1 MRRAVFIL
9 LHLVCSA
16 VAYSQNR
23 DKGKSEELLI
33 IIEQISEEMAISG
46 NSSAEEVIEYL
57 ENLADNP
64 VAINKASWSEM
75 ENLPLLTPFMI
86 SSLIDYRKE
95 FGDILSLDEL
105 SFVPGF
111 DKLTAEK
118 LKYFIRLSSNDSPPP
133 VSVRSLLKD
142 SKSQLLFRFNNTVE
156 RQKGYT
162 PVTNEEWNRNPN
174 CRYLSYPGRI
184 YLQYKY
190 EYPGRIKFSM
200 TSERDAGEI
209 GADWLGASLAFEKAG
224 PFQRIIIGDYSA
236 RFGQGLVLWNSFSIT
251 SLREPSS
258 LKKNESGIAPYS
270 STDENKSFR
279 GVAANAQFGN
289 LNLTMFYSSRNVDA
303 RIYKGGYTSLLV
315 TGLHNTTTTLERKRS
330 LGVSLAGENLSYSG
344 ANIRIGQTLAVYWF
358 GMPYTGKDSLLLTR
372 ASKFGT
378 TGANISMDAYAVF
391 GRFRFFGETAIDIGG
406 AFAAVAGALWTPSGS
421 AEFSALYHNYSSDY
435 VSPFGGAYSSG
446 GKTQDETGICIG
458 AKWNTY
464 RKWIFRSSLE
474 WLPSEK
480 TGKIVAE
487 AEYLS
492 ENNLNGYL
500 RFTKRDNGESVRLNI
515 LWQISRMFELNTRG
529 EITHSSDEKLKGK
542 IGGMF
547 FGELIYSSLSGKLGA
562 SLRFA
567 PFIIPDWKLRIYTYE
582 RDVLYGFSV
591 PALSGKGI
599 RWYANI
605 RWEACQWLTA
615 WFKFAQSRYFDR
627 DKTGEGLDE
636 ISGPSKSD
644 YKIEI
649 RIKF

>member
-9 LHLVCSA
+9 LHLVCSV
-16 VAYSQNR
+16 VAYSQSR
-23 DKGKSEELLI
+23 DKGKWEELSV
-33 IIEQISEEMAISG
+33 IIEQISEEIAISG
-46 NSSAEEVIEYL
+46 GSSAEEAIEYL
-57 ENLADNP
+57 ENLAENP
-64 VAINKASWSEM
+64 VPINIASPAEM

-111 DKLTAEK
+111 DKRTADR

-133 VSVRSLLKD
+133 LSIRTLVKD
-142 SKSQLLFRFNNTVE
+142 SKSQLLFRFNNTLE

-162 PVTNEEWNRNPN
+162 PVTAEEWKQNLN
-174 CRYLSYPGRI
+174 CRYLSFPGRI

-209 GADWLGASLAFEKAG
+209 GADWLGASLSLERAG
-224 PFQRIIIGDYSA
+224 PFRRIIIGDYSA
-236 RFGQGLVLWNSFSIT
+236 RFGQGLVFWNSFSIT

-258 LKKNESGIAPYS
+258 LKRNESGIVPYS
-270 STDENKSFR
+270 STDENRSFR
-279 GVAANAQFGN
+279 GVAANAAIGKID
-289 LNLTMFYSSRNVDA
+289 LTLFYSNRNVDA
-303 RIYKGGYTSLLV
+303 RIANGGYTSLLI
-315 TGLHNTTTTLERKRS
+315 TGLHNTTTSLERKRT
-330 LGVSLAGENLSYSG
+330 LGVSIAGENLSYS
-344 ANIRIGQTLAVYWF
+344 ATNFRIGQTLAVYHF
-358 GMPYTGKDSLLLTR
+358 GMPYTGRDSLLLSRT
-372 ASKFGT
+372 SKFGA
-378 TGANISMDAYAVF
+378 TGANMSVDGYAVF
-391 GRFRFFGETAIDIGG
+391 GRFRLFGETAIDIGG
-406 AFAAVAGALWTPSGS
+406 AFAALAGALWSPSG
-421 AEFSALYHNYSSDY
+421 ATEFSVQCRNYSREY
-435 VSPFGGAYSSG
+435 LSPFGDAYSSG
-446 GKTQDETGICIG
+446 GKTQDEAGISVG

-464 RKWIFRSSLE
+464 RKWIFRSSMD
-474 WLPSEK
+474 WLPFEK

-500 RFTKRDNGESVRLNI
+500 RFTKRKGGESIRLNI
-515 LWQISRMFELNTRG
+515 LWQISRMFELNARG
-529 EITHSSDEKLKGK
+529 EVSHAADDKLKGK
-542 IGGMF
+542 IGGML
-547 FGELIYSSLSGKLGA
+547 FGELIYSSQSAKFGA
-562 SLRFA
+562 SFRVA
-567 PFIIPDWKLRIYTYE
+567 PFIVPDWKLRIYTYE

-599 RWYANI
+599 RWYANL
-605 RWEACQWLTA
+605 RWETSRWLTV
-615 WFKFAQSRYFDR
+615 WFKLAQSVYFDR

-649 RIKF
+649 RIRF

>member
-16 VAYSQNR
+16 GAYSQNR
-23 DKGKSEELLI
+23 DKGKSEELLS
-33 IIEQISEEMAISG
+33 IIEQISEEMAVSG
-46 NSSAEEVIEYL
+46 ISSAEEAIEYL

-64 VAINKASWSEM
+64 VVINKASPAEM
-75 ENLPLLTPFMI
+75 ENLPFLTPFMI

-111 DKLTAEK
+111 DKHTAEK

-133 VSVRSLLKD
+133 VSMRSLIKD
-142 SKSQLLFRFNNTVE
+142 SKSQLLFRFNNTLE

-162 PVTNEEWNRNPN
+162 PVTAEEWSRNPN
-174 CRYLSYPGRI
+174 CRYLSFPGRI
-184 YLQYKY
+184 YFQYKY

-209 GADWLGASLAFEKAG
+209 GADWLGASLSFEMAG

-258 LKKNESGIAPYS
+258 LKKNESGVVPYS
-270 STDENKSFR
+270 STDENRSFR
-279 GVAANAQFGN
+279 GVAANAQVGN
-289 LNLTMFYSSRNVDA
+289 LNLTLFYSTRNIDA
-303 RIYKGGYTSLLV
+303 RIYNGGYTSLLV
-315 TGLHNTTTTLERKRS
+315 TGLHNTTATLERKRS
-330 LGVSLAGENLSYSG
+330 LGVSLAGENLSYV
-344 ANIRIGQTLAVYWF
+344 ATNFRIGQTLAVYWF

-372 ASKFGT
+372 ASKFGS
-378 TGANISMDAYAVF
+378 TGANMSVDGYAVF
-391 GRFRFFGETAIDIGG
+391 GRIRLFGETAIDIGG
-406 AFAAVAGALWTPSGS
+406 AFAAVAGALWSPSGS
-421 AEFSALYHNYSSDY
+421 AEFSVQYRNYSRDY

-446 GKTQDETGICIG
+446 GKIQGETGISVG

-464 RKWIFRSSLE
+464 KKWILRSSLE

-492 ENNLNGYL
+492 ESILNGYL
-500 RFTKRDNGESVRLNI
+500 RFTKRDNGESIRLNI

-529 EITHSSDEKLKGK
+529 EVTHSSEGELKRK

-547 FGELIYSSLSGKLGA
+547 FGEFIYSSLSGKLGA
-562 SLRFA
+562 SFRVA
-567 PFIIPDWKLRIYTYE
+567 PFFIPDWKLRIYTYE

-599 RWYANI
+599 RWYANL
-605 RWEACQWLTA
+605 RLEACRWLTV
-615 WFKFAQSRYFDR
+615 WFKFAQTGFFDR
-627 DKTGEGLDE
+627 DRTGEGLDE

-644 YKIEI
+644 YKLEI